1 MSRIKRDQIR
11 ANPSDPFHPCP
22 SLIAQR
28 SVLLIDTIPE
38 SYNSED
44 YVIPSKY
51 MTTDALLPADADSAT
66 LIGRIQMSGV
76 GPCVVTVRS
85 GDVFDITD
93 EYESISGLCEESD
106 SLAAARQASGTKIA
120 SLQDILNN
128 TPVNVRDES
137 KPYLLTPIDAQPIMA
152 AGVTFVESLMG
163 RLIEE
168 RARGQASKEEEVR
181 AWMMKVVSNIQT
193 ITGGIPLEKTVPGT
207 ETAIKVLDYLINE
220 EGLSHHYLNV
230 GYGELAEIFTKAHSF
245 NSIGTHEPA
254 GYHWLDPWTN
264 PEPEGAVVINSRG
277 CEVGAVLSEDMN
289 GRKIEGSSALLVSYM
304 KNTNRSCVIGP
315 FIRLYDEHFTPETFR
330 KMDIHLEISEPDGA
344 KVLADT
350 SYSIS
355 QYSRNVSDVV
365 QQLVENFPIPSGAVL
380 SLGTGL
386 SLKNFTF
393 QKAQVVHFSSREL
406 GAITHPV
413 GPSNELPRN
422 TYGINEFVADATRR
436 ALTKAQR

>member
-1 MSRIKRDQIR
+1 
-11 ANPSDPFHPCP
+11 
-22 SLIAQR
+22 
-28 SVLLIDTIPE
+28 
-38 SYNSED
+38 
-44 YVIPSKY
+44 
-51 MTTDALLPADADSAT
+51 MTTEALLPADADNAT
-66 LIGRIQMSGV
+66 MIGRVQMPGV

-85 GDVFDITD
+85 SDVFDITD
-93 EYESISGLCEESD
+93 EYESVSGLCEEPD
-106 SLAAARQASGTKIA
+106 PLAAIQRASGIRIA
-120 SLQDILNN
+120 TVQEILNN
-128 TPVNVRDES
+128 TPVNIRDES

-277 CEVGAVLSEDMN
+277 EEVGAVLSEDMN

-315 FIRLYDEHFTPETFR
+315 FIRLYDEHFTPEAFR
-330 KMDIHLEISEPDGA
+330 KMDIHLEISDPDGA
-344 KVLADT
+344 TVLADT

-365 QQLVENFPIPSGAVL
+365 RQLFENFPIPSGAVL

-393 QKAQVVHFSSREL
+393 KKSQVVHFSSREL

-413 GPSNELPRN
+413 GQSNELPRN
-422 TYGINEFVADATRR
+422 TYGIREFAADMAARNLAR
-436 ALTKAQR
+436 IKRDS

>member
-1 MSRIKRDQIR
+1 
-11 ANPSDPFHPCP
+11 
-22 SLIAQR
+22 LIE
-28 SVLLIDTIPE
+28 TIPA
-38 SYNSED
+38 SYNPKD
-44 YVIPSKY
+44 YAIPSKY
-51 MTTDALLPADADSAT
+51 MTTEALLPADAHRAT
-66 LIGRIQMSGV
+66 LIGRVQMPES
-76 GPCVVTVRS
+76 GPCVVVVRS
-85 GDVFDITD
+85 GDIFDITD
-93 EYESISGLCEESD
+93 EHASVSALCEESNPLL
-106 SLAAARQASGTKIA
+106 SARQSSGIKIGSVA
-120 SLQDILNN
+120 EILAN
-128 TPVNVRDES
+128 TPVNVRDVN
-137 KPYLLTPIDAQPIMA
+137 KPYLLSPIDAQPVMA

-168 RARGQASKEEEVR
+168 RARGQSSKEEEVR
-181 AWMMKVVSNIQT
+181 LWVQKVISNVQE

-207 ETAIKVLDYLINE
+207 PAAAKVLDYLINE

-277 CEVGAVLSEDMN
+277 EEIGAVLSEDMN

-315 FIRLYDEHFTPETFR
+315 FIRLYDQDFTADAFR
-330 KMDIHLEISEPDGA
+330 KMDIHLEISDKDGST
-344 KVLADT
+344 VLADT

-355 QYSRNVSDVV
+355 QYSRQVSDVV
-365 QQLVENFPIPSGAVL
+365 RQLVENFPIPEGAVL

-393 QKAQVVHFSSREL
+393 KKSQVVHFSSREL
-406 GAITHPV
+406 GGITHPV

-422 TYGINEFVADATRR
+422 TYGIHEFAATAAKR
-436 ALTKAQR
+436 ALAKAMR